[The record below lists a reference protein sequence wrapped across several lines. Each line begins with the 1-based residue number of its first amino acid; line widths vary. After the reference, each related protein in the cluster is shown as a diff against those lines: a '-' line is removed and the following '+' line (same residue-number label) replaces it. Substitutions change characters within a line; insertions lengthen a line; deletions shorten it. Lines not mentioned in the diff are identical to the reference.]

1 MHNPLDPMVILATLL
16 YTGIGVLV
24 FLGAFLAMVKLAPFS
39 VHKEIEED
47 QNTALAVLM
56 GSVFLGLALIIS
68 AAIRGG

>member
-24 FLGAFLAMVKLAPFS
+24 FLGVFVAMVKLAPFS
-39 VHKEIEED
+39 VRKEIEED

>member
-24 FLGAFLAMVKLAPFS
+24 FLGAFVAMVKLAPFS
-39 VHKEIEED
+39 VRKEIEED